1 MKMLRTFTQDS
12 FQQIKSLTSIL
23 LPSYLIIFG
32 LLLSI
37 ALIGEYFQIPVSK
50 FTRDPIHVLNGH
62 PFTGVLS
69 NIGILFWCSTAAIC
83 FFGSAILWMNKSTNN
98 SKFLL
103 FSGMITLLLL
113 LDDLF
118 MLHEIMIPKY
128 LHIPEAG
135 VYAGYLIIVLIYL
148 VKFREEILKAEYT
161 LLNFALGFFALSL
174 VTDFFSDDKEL
185 KYLIEDGFKLL
196 GIVTW
201 FLFFV
206 RTCFILTQESL
217 RNKS

>member
-69 NIGILFWCSTAAIC
+69 NIGIFILVLNCSY
-83 FFGSAILWMNKSTNN
+83 
-98 SKFLL
+98 
-103 FSGMITLLLL
+103 LLL
-113 LDDLF
+113 
-118 MLHEIMIPKY
+118 
-128 LHIPEAG
+128 
-135 VYAGYLIIVLIYL
+135 
-148 VKFREEILKAEYT
+148 
-161 LLNFALGFFALSL
+161 
-174 VTDFFSDDKEL
+174 
-185 KYLIEDGFKLL
+185 
-196 GIVTW
+196 
-201 FLFFV
+201 
-206 RTCFILTQESL
+206 
-217 RNKS
+217 

>member
-1 MKMLRTFTQDS
+1 MLRTFTQDS
-12 FQQIKSLTSIL
+12 FQQIKSLSSIL
-23 LPSYLIIFG
+23 LPGYLIIFG
-32 LLLSI
+32 ILFSI

-62 PFTGVLS
+62 PFTGILS

-83 FFGSAILWMNKSTNN
+83 FFSSAILWMNKSTNN

-103 FSGMITLLLL
+103 FSGLITLLLL

-128 LHIPEAG
+128 LHIPEAA
-135 VYAGYLIIVLIYL
+135 VYAGYLTMVLIYL
-148 VKFREEILKAEYT
+148 FKFREEILKAEYT

-201 FLFFV
+201 FLFFI
-206 RTCFILTQESL
+206 RTCYFKALGHV
-217 RNKS
+217 R